1 MDCPKCN
8 IPMEKDH
15 TKKIIKDQLA
25 YFTGWFCEGCG
36 HQKFSLYDV
45 KIKNSLIKSKKN
57 DYQKRKKPKNPL

>member
-45 KIKNSLIKSKKN
+45 KIKKS
-57 DYQKRKKPKNPL
+57 